1 MANTKMNQ
9 HRISRRDFIK
19 ISAAASGVI
28 LAGSLLHI
36 SSEPRS
42 TIVRDTHML
51 MGTVIDIT
59 LVAESARLGQTA
71 LKAVYSEMSRL
82 VGLFDYRQP
91 ASQLS
96 RLNQS
101 GRLDNASPELTGL
114 LALAKHYSDL
124 SSGAFDITVLPLL
137 EALQA
142 GRPIQPADLD
152 LIDYRKVEVQN
163 GSIEFRAPGMRI
175 TLDGIAKGR
184 VVDGGVAT
192 LKNMGYENVLVEAG
206 GDLLANGAHPDG
218 SLWKIG
224 VVNPRPSTGR
234 QWLTTLRV
242 NDRAV
247 ATSGDYLHTFTS
259 DYRLNHIIDPRTG
272 SSPAELSSATVIA
285 SSVAEADALA
295 TTLMV
300 LGVKDGLALV
310 DRLPATEALVATKDL
325 NIYRSAGFPAA

>member
-19 ISAAASGVI
+19 ITAAAGGVI
-28 LAGSLLHI
+28 LGGSFLHI
-36 SSEPRS
+36 SLEPKS
-42 TIVRDTHML
+42 AVVHDTRLL
-51 MGTVIDIT
+51 MGTVIDVT
-59 LVAESARLGQTA
+59 LVAESTELGQTA
-71 LKAVYSEMSRL
+71 LNAVYSEMNRL
-82 VGLFDYRQP
+82 VQLFDYRDA

-96 RLNQS
+96 RLNQN
-101 GRLDNASPELTGL
+101 GRLAGASAELTSL
-114 LALAKHYSDL
+114 LEQAKHYSNL
-124 SSGAFDITVLPLL
+124 SGGAFDVTVLPAL

-142 GRPIQPADLD
+142 GRSIQSAHLA
-152 LIDYRKVEVQN
+152 LIDYRKVEIQA
-163 GSIEFRAPGMRI
+163 GSIEFLKPGMRI

-184 VVDGGVAT
+184 VVDGGVAA

-224 VVNPRPSTGR
+224 VVNPRPSAGSP
-234 QWLTTLRV
+234 WLATLRV

-272 SSPAELSSATVIA
+272 VSPAELSSATVIA

-300 LGVKDGLALV
+300 LGVTDGLALV
-310 DRLPATEALVATKDL
+310 ERLPGVEALVATKDL
-325 NIYRSAGFPAA
+325 KIFRSAGFPAA